1 MNRCL
6 STPDFLEF
14 LSRLLVDITA
24 TPDGIIIH
32 ALAGDVLWRWT
43 GSMWCW

>member
-6 STPDFLEF
+6 STPDFLDF

-43 GSMWCW
+43 DGMWCW

>member
-32 ALAGDVLWRWT
+32 ALASDVLWRWT
-43 GSMWCW
+43 DGIWCW